1 MAEPQEN
8 RDYTPLESSF
18 STDFNL
24 GGGLTSQVDKVEQEL
39 DNKEEVAKRNETL
52 AEGNIDNQVTMEP
65 DTFKF
70 SLERD
75 KALKKTALKSNWFFD
90 WLDEAERSDR
100 FAQADTTGDSIEIK
114 DTLAHSILNEQRLPQ
129 EYMPLIKGSKTI
141 DGLQARVDWA
151 KEDAETNGYIGKA
164 LTEKEIML
172 TTVASSLATPD
183 VVVGIGAPALLY
195 KTAKTAQSIA
205 KGSKV
210 AQVASSTPFIAGAEY
225 GTETAINFWHSAV
238 SDEYNMMD
246 AAIDTLIYGTAGTS
260 LTRFVTPKNMEE
272 VAENGR
278 VSKSFE
284 LPAPTERLLLPA
296 PKTAEVITPAAKA
309 EAKAVDDIV
318 TEVVSPAEKQ
328 AQRNIQIKQE
338 EAREFRK
345 QTIEAPKQKQSEI
358 QAKIDAAKAKLDEA
372 VAEPTST
379 KSKITRRTKAIA
391 KLEKEIEAVNEE
403 LRLIDEGH
411 SKTMKEYSD
420 KIIDIQKSID
430 EAPKKA
436 EVDEMF
442 NHYLAEPKQ
451 HIKAIEDFV
460 KTNPDKE
467 YLEGIRGHVEG
478 IRSKFPD
485 EVKAI
490 EDMISSKVGNTKVLK
505 TEWYKKLSPHNK
517 KILVTAGV
525 LGATG
530 ASASDGDDAGT
541 MATALLLTVL
551 AVFGLANRQAIH
563 ALATSKTGVG
573 GKMEG
578 LKKSWAKA
586 TTGIVHEEGMNNAGK
601 WRKSAA
607 AIAEKAYSQL
617 FSTSAPFLK
626 AGGSA
631 SEFIQKMLYNKDF
644 GGGAMTMKNEWFKAA
659 IADYNKSETANFRLW
674 MQEKGITEDKILNNT
689 NEMEVFRELVLDV
702 KEGLVKSD
710 SKAVNDVVKLM
721 NDKFADML
729 IANKEYKTHGFEKV
743 TFTPNY
749 VPRLWRTAL
758 IQDALKTMTDNQVE
772 AFTDVLAK
780 SIKSKGARKIAEKLV
795 QGWRTAGQ
803 DATANAKSEVIAM
816 LSDKNVFKEG
826 EEVDDI
832 LDAITGV
839 KDRTNRAKFR
849 IDMDMKVLKEGVD
862 GLGIKGLTFNAVLDR
877 SSASVIDKLGNQ
889 MYSSAALSREGIT
902 SMTKLD
908 NMILKV
914 AEQDGMLGRQAKQI
928 KSLVM
933 GEPMPVDNDFLH
945 TISNAMKDITLGGK
959 LPLVA
964 LSTPTEI
971 IQTLFSNGFFNGLNN
986 IGKAMSS
993 KYGKGSEMVNQLA
1006 KIGSLGRG
1014 TDLINLKYAHR
1025 GFSNEF
1031 VESGETAF
1039 SQFREGTMRFR
1050 DLIVYFS
1057 GLSGITDLLQLANK
1071 IAHTEELGRIANGM
1085 ENGIPLERYT
1095 EFGISEARMKALKPY
1110 MVFDENEV
1118 LQKVDLEAM
1127 PRKVKDDYQEMMF
1140 NMNQAITPET
1150 TVGETPLF
1158 ARTSS
1163 LGRII
1168 TTLVAYP
1175 MQQFNL
1181 HGIQGIKRADKYSA
1195 IQFMGGIGGTYIGLN
1210 ARNELMDKGMDE
1222 DTILMYSM
1230 MNAPQGLGISAVKS
1244 FFDPAVVNH
1253 NKQLMQLGGY

>member
-8 RDYTPLESSF
+8 RDFTPLESSF

-39 DNKEEVAKRNETL
+39 DNKEEVSKRNETL
-52 AEGNIDNQVTMEP
+52 AEGYIDNKVTMEP

-70 SLERD
+70 SFERD

-90 WLDEAERSDR
+90 WLDESERSER
-100 FAQADTTGDSIEIK
+100 FAQADTTGDSIDVK
-114 DTLAHSILNEQRLPQ
+114 DTLAESIINEQRLPM

-151 KEDAETNGYIGKA
+151 KEDAKTNGYIGKA

-172 TTVASSLATPD
+172 TTVSSSLATPD
-183 VVVGIGAPALLY
+183 VVVGVGAPALLY
-195 KTAKTAQSIA
+195 KTAKVAQTVA

-210 AQVASSTPFIAGAEY
+210 AQVASSTPFIAGVEY
-225 GTETAINFWHSAV
+225 GTETAINFWHSSV
-238 SDEYNMMD
+238 DTEYNMMD
-246 AAIDTLIYGTAGTS
+246 AAVDTLIYGTAGTS

-278 VSKSFE
+278 VSESFK
-284 LPAPTERLLLPA
+284 LPAPAERLLLPA
-296 PKTAEVITPAAKA
+296 PKKATVVTP
-309 EAKAVDDIV
+309 EAKVVDDIV
-318 TEVVSPAEKQ
+318 QDVVSPVEKQ
-328 AQRNIQIKQE
+328 AQRNIELKQQ
-338 EAREFRK
+338 EAKDFRK
-345 QTIEAPKQKQSEI
+345 QTIEAPKQKQAEI
-358 QAKIDAAKAKLDEA
+358 QTKIDTAKAKLDEA

-411 SKTMKEYSD
+411 SRTMKEYSD

-430 EAPKKA
+430 ESPKKA
-436 EVDEMF
+436 EIDEMF

-451 HIKAIEDFV
+451 HIKAIEDFIR
-460 KTNPDKE
+460 TNPDKE
-467 YLEGIRGHVEG
+467 YLEGLKGHVEG
-478 IRSKFPD
+478 IRAKFPN

-490 EDMISSKVGNTKVLK
+490 EDMISSKVGNKEVLK

-517 KILVTAGV
+517 KILVTAGI
-525 LGATG
+525 LGASG
-530 ASASDGDDAGT
+530 ASASDGEDSGT
-541 MATALLLTVL
+541 MATALLIAVL

-563 ALATSKTGVG
+563 SLFTSKTGVG
-573 GKMEG
+573 GKVEA
-578 LKKSWAKA
+578 LKNSWSKA

-601 WRKSAA
+601 WRKGAA

-617 FSTSAPFLK
+617 FSTSAPFVK
-626 AGGSA
+626 AGGAA

-659 IADYNKSETANFRLW
+659 IADYNKLETDNFRLW
-674 MQEKGITEDKILNNT
+674 LEEKGLKEDRILNNQ
-689 NEMEVFRELVLDV
+689 NEMVEFRELVLDV

-710 SKAVNDVVKLM
+710 SKAVNGLVDLM
-721 NDKFADML
+721 NEKFADML

-743 TFTPNY
+743 NFSPNY

-758 IQDALKTMTDNQVE
+758 IQDALKAMTDTQVE
-772 AFTDVLAK
+772 AFTKVLAK
-780 SIKSKGARKIAEKLV
+780 SIKSKGAEKTAQQMV
-795 QGWRTAGQ
+795 QGWRTVGQ
-803 DATANAKSEVIAM
+803 DASANAKAEIVAM

-839 KDRTNRAKFR
+839 KDRTNRAKYR
-849 IDMDMKVLKEGVD
+849 IDIDMKVLKEGVD
-862 GLGIKGLTFNAVLDR
+862 GLGIKGLEFNAILDR
-877 SSASVIDKLGNQ
+877 NSASVIDKLGNQ

-902 SMTKLD
+902 SITKLD
-908 NMILKV
+908 ALILKV

-928 KSLVM
+928 KSLVT
-933 GEPMPVDNDFLH
+933 GEPIPVDNDFLH

-971 IQTLFSNGFFNGLNN
+971 IQTLFSNGFFTGLNS
-986 IGKAMSS
+986 IGKAMSA

-1014 TDLINLKYAHR
+1014 TDLLNLKYAHR

-1031 VESGETAF
+1031 VDSGETAF

-1050 DLIVYFS
+1050 DLVVYFS
-1057 GLSGITDLLQLANK
+1057 GLSSITDLLQLANK

-1110 MVFDENEV
+1110 MIFDDNEV
-1118 LQKVDLEAM
+1118 LQKVDLDAM

-1150 TVGETPLF
+1150 TIGETPLF

-1253 NKQLMQLGGY
+1253 NKQLMQLGGF

>member
-1 MAEPQEN
+1 
-8 RDYTPLESSF
+8 
-18 STDFNL
+18 
-24 GGGLTSQVDKVEQEL
+24 
-39 DNKEEVAKRNETL
+39 
-52 AEGNIDNQVTMEP
+52 
-65 DTFKF
+65 
-70 SLERD
+70 
-75 KALKKTALKSNWFFD
+75 
-90 WLDEAERSDR
+90 
-100 FAQADTTGDSIEIK
+100 
-114 DTLAHSILNEQRLPQ
+114 
-129 EYMPLIKGSKTI
+129 
-141 DGLQARVDWA
+141 
-151 KEDAETNGYIGKA
+151 
-164 LTEKEIML
+164 
-172 TTVASSLATPD
+172 
-183 VVVGIGAPALLY
+183 
-195 KTAKTAQSIA
+195 
-205 KGSKV
+205 
-210 AQVASSTPFIAGAEY
+210 
-225 GTETAINFWHSAV
+225 
-238 SDEYNMMD
+238 
-246 AAIDTLIYGTAGTS
+246 
-260 LTRFVTPKNMEE
+260 
-272 VAENGR
+272 
-278 VSKSFE
+278 
-284 LPAPTERLLLPA
+284 
-296 PKTAEVITPAAKA
+296 
-309 EAKAVDDIV
+309 
-318 TEVVSPAEKQ
+318 
-328 AQRNIQIKQE
+328 
-338 EAREFRK
+338 
-345 QTIEAPKQKQSEI
+345 
-358 QAKIDAAKAKLDEA
+358 
-372 VAEPTST
+372 
-379 KSKITRRTKAIA
+379 
-391 KLEKEIEAVNEE
+391 
-403 LRLIDEGH
+403 
-411 SKTMKEYSD
+411 MKEYSD

-430 EAPKKA
+430 ESPKKA
-436 EVDEMF
+436 EIDEMF

-451 HIKAIEDFV
+451 HIKAIEDFIR
-460 KTNPDKE
+460 TNPDKE
-467 YLEGIRGHVEG
+467 YLEGLKGHVEG
-478 IRSKFPD
+478 IRAKFPN

-490 EDMISSKVGNTKVLK
+490 EDMISSKVGNKEVLK

-517 KILVTAGV
+517 KILVTAGI
-525 LGATG
+525 LGASG
-530 ASASDGDDAGT
+530 ASASDGEDSGT
-541 MATALLLTVL
+541 MATALLVAVL

-563 ALATSKTGVG
+563 ALFTSKTGVG
-573 GKMEG
+573 GKVEA
-578 LKKSWAKA
+578 LKNSWSKA

-601 WRKSAA
+601 WRKGAT

-617 FSTSAPFLK
+617 FSTSAPFVK
-626 AGGSA
+626 AGGAA

-659 IADYNKSETANFRLW
+659 IADYNKLETDNFRLW
-674 MQEKGITEDKILNNT
+674 LEEKGLKEDRILNNQ
-689 NEMEVFRELVLDV
+689 NEMVEFRELVLDV

-710 SKAVNDVVKLM
+710 SKAVNGLVDLM
-721 NDKFADML
+721 NEKFADML

-743 TFTPNY
+743 NFSPNY

-758 IQDALKTMTDNQVE
+758 IQDALKAMTDTQVE
-772 AFTDVLAK
+772 AFTKVLAK
-780 SIKSKGARKIAEKLV
+780 SIKSKGAEKTAQQMV
-795 QGWRTAGQ
+795 QGWRTVGQ
-803 DATANAKSEVIAM
+803 DASANAKAEIVAM

-839 KDRTNRAKFR
+839 KDRTNRAKYR
-849 IDMDMKVLKEGVD
+849 IDIDMKVLKEGVD
-862 GLGIKGLTFNAVLDR
+862 GLGIKGLEFNAILDR
-877 SSASVIDKLGNQ
+877 NSASVIDKLGNQ

-902 SMTKLD
+902 SITKLD
-908 NMILKV
+908 ALILKV

-971 IQTLFSNGFFNGLNN
+971 IQTLFSNGFFTGLNS

-1031 VESGETAF
+1031 VDSGETAF

-1050 DLIVYFS
+1050 DLVVYFS
-1057 GLSGITDLLQLANK
+1057 GLSSITDLLQLANK

-1110 MVFDENEV
+1110 MIFDDNEV
-1118 LQKVDLEAM
+1118 LQKVDLDAM

-1253 NKQLMQLGGY
+1253 NKQLMQLGGF